1 MNYAYIYLPEQMA
14 DWEPALIA
22 AELNTGRFFKAKGQ
36 KIPIKTFGL
45 TRAPITTMGG
55 WKITPAL
62 TIEEVEP
69 SKAALLLLP
78 GGSDWRN
85 PKHNAALKKAA
96 EFLRAD
102 ILVAA
107 ICGATEAMANAGM
120 FDHRP
125 HTSNSLDYLKMAFPG
140 YHGEAH
146 YKQESVV
153 IDDNLIT
160 ANNTEMVAFTYAI
173 LKQLDVFSTIT
184 LEAWRKRFT
193 THDPKYIF
201 EIMESLPKT

>member
-14 DWEPALIA
+14 DWEPALVA

-62 TIEEVEP
+62 TIEEVES

-78 GGSDWRN
+78 GGSDWQN

-96 EFLRAD
+96 EFLKAD
-102 ILVAA
+102 VLVAVQHP
-107 ICGATEAMANAGM
+107 ATLIPLRQQL
-120 FDHRP
+120 HR
-125 HTSNSLDYLKMAFPG
+125 K
-140 YHGEAH
+140 
-146 YKQESVV
+146 
-153 IDDNLIT
+153 
-160 ANNTEMVAFTYAI
+160 
-173 LKQLDVFSTIT
+173 
-184 LEAWRKRFT
+184 
-193 THDPKYIF
+193 
-201 EIMESLPKT
+201 